1 RRRRARARRAVRQSH
16 GLAARIVGWSGPARG
31 HRPRAGAAATGV
43 AAGRAVL
50 GARCG
55 HPRGPSGPPA
65 QSLGRIQADAGSGHA
80 RCRRGDCARRS
91 DRGDAAAPW
100 PAVRRDRHRIAPA
113 ARSPVGGVRCRQAAG
128 ADRAG
133 PGCECGRTRAK
144 GCPGRRDVV
153 VTAGCRD
160 AAAGVGDRHCYNR
173 RSSLLDRPPIRATT
187 AGGPMKSF
195 QVCTCGEPLQCNEYP
210 TPAPKGTEVLLK
222 VIAAGVCHS
231 DLHLSDGYFDLGGG
245 KRLSVVDR
253 GMRLPVTLGHENVG
267 EVAAVGP
274 DAHGVTIGDRR
285 LVDPWMGCGEC
296 GVCRR
301 GDEQLCTKPTSLGV
315 FRDGG
320 YSDFL
325 MVPHPRYLFDI
336 GDIPPERAAPLA
348 CSGVTTYSAV
358 VVDIDPAKREAAKR
372 AGAVAVIDGGANDAA
387 KQIIAATD
395 GGAWA
400 AIDLVGSAATVRLGL
415 NSLAKG
421 GKLILV
427 GLYGGEITLSLP
439 PFPMRAISLQ
449 GSYTGSLTETAELI
463 ELVKRTG
470 LPPVPVATRPLTD
483 VNAVL
488 NELRAGKV
496 IGRVVLTPAS

>member
-1 RRRRARARRAVRQSH
+1 
-16 GLAARIVGWSGPARG
+16 
-31 HRPRAGAAATGV
+31 
-43 AAGRAVL
+43 
-50 GARCG
+50 
-55 HPRGPSGPPA
+55 
-65 QSLGRIQADAGSGHA
+65 
-80 RCRRGDCARRS
+80 
-91 DRGDAAAPW
+91 
-100 PAVRRDRHRIAPA
+100 
-113 ARSPVGGVRCRQAAG
+113 
-128 ADRAG
+128 
-133 PGCECGRTRAK
+133 
-144 GCPGRRDVV
+144 
-153 VTAGCRD
+153 
-160 AAAGVGDRHCYNR
+160 
-173 RSSLLDRPPIRATT
+173 
-187 AGGPMKSF
+187 MKSF

-348 CSGVTTYSAV
+348 CSGVTTYSALKKVGPTLTTNPVVIIGAGGLGLMCLALHKAMGGHSAV

-387 KQIIAATD
+387 KQIVAATD

-400 AIDLVGSAATVRLGL
+400 AIDLVGSAATVRLGI

-488 NELRAGKV
+488 GELRAGKI
-496 IGRVVLTPAS
+496 IGRVVLTPAG